1 MSGAKILCLLPSM
14 VDTRVAR
21 RIDMLKRGGFEVEA
35 AAFERHQRTGRAPDC
50 PIRRLGRIPPRRY
63 WSRIPRL
70 LRAAAPVRE
79 AIRRNDIVFAFSP
92 DLAGLALVAGA
103 GLNRPM
109 ALEVADIYGVQ
120 VAPGWPGRA
129 VRWLERRAVRHCR
142 LLSLTSEGYRAYY
155 RDWLGADAPIIIME
169 NKLDPEFV
177 RSVNGPGNGAA
188 SHSPDGD
195 KAADDAPAAG
205 GPLRIGWFGRLRD
218 EWTLQVL
225 DELTRAAPAR
235 FAAVLSGTVSPYVK
249 NFDRRVADNPGLVYR
264 GPFDRYPDSLP
275 ELYGG
280 VDLVM
285 NCYPPEIP
293 SGWAQHNRYYEA
305 CLFGRPLIARAG
317 CYDAAEVRRR
327 DVGMVIDAARPAEAA
342 AVIAAVSPDD
352 LARWRRNAAA
362 LAPQVYAAIE
372 EPDVLLKALSELAQ

>member
-35 AAFERHQRTGRAPDC
+35 AAFERHQCTGRAPDC

-70 LRAAAPVRE
+70 LRAAPQVRE

-177 RSVNGPGNGAA
+177 RSVNGAT
-188 SHSPDGD
+188 SHPP
-195 KAADDAPAAG
+195 ADAPAAG
-205 GPLRIGWFGRLRD
+205 RPLRIGWFGRLRD

-235 FAAVLSGTVSPYVK
+235 FAAVLSGAASPYVK
-249 NFDRRVADNPGLVYR
+249 DFSQRVADNPGLIYR
-264 GPFDRYPDSLP
+264 GPFESYPESLP

-342 AVIAAVSPDD
+342 AIIAAVKPDD

>member
-1 MSGAKILCLLPSM
+1 MSGVKILCLLPSM

-70 LRAAAPVRE
+70 LRAAPQVRQ
-79 AIRRNDIVFAFSP
+79 AIRRNDVVFAFSP
-92 DLAGLALVAGA
+92 DLAGLGLVAGA

-120 VAPGWPGRA
+120 VASGWPGRA

-155 RDWLGADAPIIIME
+155 REWLGAEAPIIIME

-177 RSVNGPGNGAA
+177 RSVNGSGNGNAN
-188 SHSPDGD
+188 HSPDS
-195 KAADDAPAAG
+195 DAPAAG
-205 GPLRIGWFGRLRD
+205 RPLRIGWFGRLRD

-249 NFDRRVADNPGLVYR
+249 NFAQRVEANPGLVYR
-264 GPFDRYPDSLP
+264 GPFDRYPEALP

-342 AVIAAVSPDD
+342 AVIAAVTPDD
-352 LARWRRNAAA
+352 LARWRRNAAS

-372 EPDVLLKALSELAQ
+372 EPDVLIKALSELAQ

>member
-21 RIDMLKRGGFEVEA
+21 RIDMLKRGGFTVEA

-50 PIRRLGRIPPRRY
+50 PIERLGRIPPRRY

-70 LRAAAPVRE
+70 LRAAPQVRE
-79 AIRRNDIVFAFSP
+79 AIRRNDLVFAFSP

-103 GLNRPM
+103 GLKRPM

-155 RDWLGADAPIIIME
+155 RDWLGAEAPIIIME

-177 RSVNGPGNGAA
+177 RSVNGSGNGSGNGAA
-188 SHSPDGD
+188 NHSPDD
-195 KAADDAPAAG
+195 AAPAAG

-342 AVIAAVSPDD
+342 AVIAAVKPDD
-352 LARWRRNAAA
+352 LARWRRNAAN

>member
-1 MSGAKILCLLPSM
+1 MSGVKVLCLLPSM

-70 LRAAAPVRE
+70 LRAAAPVRQ

-92 DLAGLALVAGA
+92 DLAGLGLVAGA

-155 RDWLGADAPIIIME
+155 REWLGAEAPIIIME

-177 RSVNGPGNGAA
+177 RSVNVPGNGNTN
-188 SHSPDGD
+188 HSPD
-195 KAADDAPAAG
+195 ADAPPAG
-205 GPLRIGWFGRLRD
+205 RPLRIGWFGRLRD

-235 FAAVLSGTVSPYVK
+235 FAAVLSGAASPYVK
-249 NFDRRVADNPGLVYR
+249 NFAQRIADNPGLIYR
-264 GPFDRYPDSLP
+264 GPFKSYPESLP

-352 LARWRRNAAA
+352 LARWRRNAAS

-372 EPDVLLKALSELAQ
+372 EPDVLIKALSELAQ

>member
-1 MSGAKILCLLPSM
+1 MSGVKILCLLPSM

-70 LRAAAPVRE
+70 LWAAPQVRE
-79 AIRRNDIVFAFSP
+79 AIRRNDVVFAFSP
-92 DLAGLALVAGA
+92 DLAGLGLVAGA

-155 RDWLGADAPIIIME
+155 REWLGADAPIIIME

-177 RSVNGPGNGAA
+177 RSVNGLGNGNAN
-188 SHSPDGD
+188 HSPD
-195 KAADDAPAAG
+195 ADAPPAG
-205 GPLRIGWFGRLRD
+205 RPLRIGWFGRLRD

-235 FAAVLSGTVSPYVK
+235 FAAVLSGAASPYVK
-249 NFDRRVADNPGLVYR
+249 NFAQRIADNPGLIYR
-264 GPFDRYPDSLP
+264 GPFKSYPESLP

-342 AVIAAVSPDD
+342 AAIAAVSPDD
-352 LARWRRNAAA
+352 LARWRRNAAN

-372 EPDVLLKALSELAQ
+372 EPDVLIKALSELAQ

>member
-21 RIDMLKRGGFEVEA
+21 RVDMLKRGGFEVEA

-50 PIRRLGRIPPRRY
+50 PIERLGRIPPRRY

-70 LRAAAPVRE
+70 LRAAGPVRE
-79 AIRRNDIVFAFSP
+79 AIRRNDLVFAFSP
-92 DLAGLALVAGA
+92 DLAGLGLVAGA

-177 RSVNGPGNGAA
+177 RSVNGAA
-188 SHSPDGD
+188 NHSPD
-195 KAADDAPAAG
+195 DAVPAAG

-327 DVGMVIDAARPAEAA
+327 DVGMVIDAARPADAA
-342 AVIAAVSPDD
+342 AAIAAVKPDD

>member
-70 LRAAAPVRE
+70 LRAAGPVRE
-79 AIRRNDIVFAFSP
+79 AIRRNDVVFAFSP

-103 GLNRPM
+103 GLKRPM

-155 RDWLGADAPIIIME
+155 RDWLGAEAPIIIME

-177 RSVNGPGNGAA
+177 RSVNGSGNGPGNGGAN
-188 SHSPDGD
+188 HSP
-195 KAADDAPAAG
+195 AADAPDAG

-275 ELYGG
+275 ELYRG

-342 AVIAAVSPDD
+342 AVIAAVKPDD
-352 LARWRRNAAA
+352 LARWRRNAAN